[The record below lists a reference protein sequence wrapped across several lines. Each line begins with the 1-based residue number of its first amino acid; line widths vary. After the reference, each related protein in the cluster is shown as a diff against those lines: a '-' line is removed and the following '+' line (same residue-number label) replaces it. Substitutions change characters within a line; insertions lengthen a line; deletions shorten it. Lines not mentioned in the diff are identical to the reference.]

1 MSPAIRVLFDEAA
14 IERRVTELAAQIAAD
29 HGQEPPVIVGI
40 RNGAVP
46 FMMDLL
52 RLLPASWRPDLV
64 FDFLDATSYSGSRSA
79 GVRLSGDLIV
89 DLEGRAVLVVDG
101 IVDTGETIRAVLAHL
116 REKGPSRVQVCA
128 LLDKPSRRRVAV
140 PIDYR
145 GFEVEDLFVVGYGMD
160 LDQRYRGLRCIG
172 VVTESA
178 SGGPAICG
186 TGSPG

>member
-1 MSPAIRVLFDEAA
+1 ML
-14 IERRVTELAAQIAAD
+14 
-29 HGQEPPVIVGI
+29 VGI

-64 FDFLDATSYSGSRSA
+64 FDFLDATSYSGARST
-79 GVRLSGDLIV
+79 GVRLSDDLV
-89 DLEGRAVLVVDG
+89 VNLEGRSVLVVDG
-101 IVDTGETIRAVLAHL
+101 IVDTGETIREVLRHL
-116 REKGPSRVQVCA
+116 RRKGPARVRVCT
-128 LLDKPSRRRVAV
+128 LLDKPSRRTGPV

-172 VVTESA
+172 VVTESVERRPRHLRDRQPRLKFA
-178 SGGPAICG
+178 GP
-186 TGSPG
+186 